1 MCFEDFRISWF
12 ICQSISD
19 QFKIT
24 VTWKILQTFCG
35 RNVNKVRC
43 WREEINTVTLFKI
56 TFDLS
61 LEIVKTLKTI
71 AGNFILLFFLYST
84 LNKQNVISFFI
95 SFLKLSKFF
104 FINVLQKGDTKF
116 ILFQSINTIGRL
128 MINYLHTPGIFTN
141 WMEHM
146 WRDFLTWYYCMYYSF
161 MFR

>member
-1 MCFEDFRISWF
+1 M
-12 ICQSISD
+12 
-19 QFKIT
+19 
-24 VTWKILQTFCG
+24 
-35 RNVNKVRC
+35 
-43 WREEINTVTLFKI
+43 VTLFKI

-141 WMEHM
+141 
-146 WRDFLTWYYCMYYSF
+146 
-161 MFR
+161 